1 MSHTAFRRIGLTGGI
16 GSGKSTLAQLLVAR
30 GVDLIDADALS
41 RQLTA
46 AHGAAMPDIEKTF
59 GPGFIAAD
67 GSLARERMRAL
78 VFSQPEARM
87 RLQAL
92 LHPRILSAVSEQETQ
107 LINQGKPLVVLD
119 IPLLVESA
127 HWRQK
132 VDRVLVVDC
141 SQDTQIRRVMQR
153 SGMAAE
159 AVQAIMATQASR
171 EKRLAAADWVV
182 ANDVD
187 DIGQLE
193 REAQAIVLHM

>member
-1 MSHTAFRRIGLTGGI
+1 MSHTAFKRIGLTGGI

-46 AHGAAMPDIEKTF
+46 AHGAAMPDIEKEF
-59 GPGFIAAD
+59 GPTFMAAD
-67 GSLARERMRAL
+67 GSLARERMRQL
-78 VFSQPEARM
+78 VFSQPEARL

-92 LHPRILSAVSEQETQ
+92 LHPRILAALTEQESQ

-119 IPLLVESA
+119 IPLLVESS

-141 SQDTQIRRVMQR
+141 SQNTQIRRVMQR

-171 EKRLAAADWVV
+171 EQRLAAADWVV
-182 ANDVD
+182 ANDSD
-187 DIGQLE
+187 DIVKLRLQ
-193 REAQAIVLHM
+193 AQAIQLHI

>member
-46 AHGAAMPDIEKTF
+46 AHGAAMPDIEKVF
-59 GPGFIAAD
+59 GLAFIAAD

-182 ANDVD
+182 ANDID

-193 REAQAIVLHM
+193 REAQAIVLHI

>member
-46 AHGAAMPDIEKTF
+46 AHGAAMPDIEKVF
-59 GPGFIAAD
+59 GLAFIAAD

-193 REAQAIVLHM
+193 REAQAIVLHI